1 METKINYKTKTLIS
15 PSERESKEV
24 EYMVGT
30 AKLQF
35 EADLLET
42 RKALE
47 ESKAKL
53 DDLKTEY
60 PLNVTEIIN
69 AQMEVEAYEDGL
81 KRMNELGKELGFIND

>member
-1 METKINYKTKTLIS
+1 MKINYKAKTLIS
-15 PSERESKEV
+15 PEEKESKEV
-24 EYMVGT
+24 EYMVGL

-53 DDLKTEY
+53 ADLKTEY
-60 PLNVTEIIN
+60 PLNVVEIIN
-69 AQMEVEAYEDGL
+69 TEIEVEEYQDGL
-81 KRMNELGKELGFIND
+81 DRMNKLGKELGFIND

>member
-1 METKINYKTKTLIS
+1 MKINYKEKTLIS
-15 PSERESKEV
+15 AAEKESKEV
-24 EYMVGT
+24 GYMVGL

-53 DDLKTEY
+53 ADLKTEY
-60 PLNVTEIIN
+60 PLDVQAIFD
-69 AQMEVEAYEDGL
+69 AKHDVESYQNGIEE
-81 KRMNELGKELGFIND
+81 MTELGKELGFINE

>member
-1 METKINYKTKTLIS
+1 MKINYKEKTLIS
-15 PSERESKEV
+15 AAEKESKEV
-24 EYMVGT
+24 EYMVGL

-53 DDLKTEY
+53 ADLKTEY
-60 PLNVTEIIN
+60 PLNVVGIIST
-69 AQMEVEAYEDGL
+69 EVEVEEYQDGL
-81 KRMNELGKELGFIND
+81 DRMNKLGKELGFIND

>member
-1 METKINYKTKTLIS
+1 MKINYKEKTLIS
-15 PSERESKEV
+15 AAEKESKEV
-24 EYMVGT
+24 EYMVGL

-53 DDLKTEY
+53 ADLKTEY
-60 PLNVTEIIN
+60 PLDVVEIIN
-69 AQMEVEAYEDGL
+69 TEIEVEEYQDGL
-81 KRMNELGKELGFIND
+81 DRMNKLGKELGFIND

>member
-1 METKINYKTKTLIS
+1 MKINYKEKTLIS
-15 PSERESKEV
+15 AAEKESKEV
-24 EYMVGT
+24 EYMVGH

-53 DDLKTEY
+53 ADLKTEY
-60 PLNVTEIIN
+60 PLDTQAILDAKFDVESFEIGIEE
-69 AQMEVEAYEDGL
+69 MT
-81 KRMNELGKELGFIND
+81 ELGKELGFINE